1 MTAQLELR
9 NTGITAD
16 SPTVTGRRSVRI
28 AILAAIVAAV
38 AGGLIAT
45 QGDSGMTSSDV
56 PPVGA
61 SAVPAVAS
69 VVAPEGYWNAYL
81 NEWVELGAAETTAP
95 TGYWNAYL
103 NEWVQPRRRRDHRT
117 HRLLERLPQRMG
129 PTRRHRDHRTHRLLE
144 RLPQRMGPPRRVT
157 ERVRHVR
164 PRRTPHRCSQPGERT
179 GRSPSARP
187 DPVLGRAGLVVECF
201 QRLVEWAA
209 APALPSNR
217 CRIGH
222 RHRAMTSPYYRLVRV
237 SSQRIP

>member
-81 NEWVELGAAETTAP
+81 NEWVQLGAAETTAPTGYWNAYLNEWVHLGAAETTAP

-103 NEWVQPRRRRDHRT
+103 NEWVQLGAIET
-117 HRLLERLPQRMG
+117 TA
-129 PTRRHRDHRTHRLLE
+129 PTGYWNAYLNEWVH
-144 RLPQRMGPPRRVT
+144 
-157 ERVRHVR
+157 
-164 PRRTPHRCSQPGERT
+164 
-179 GRSPSARP
+179 
-187 DPVLGRAGLVVECF
+187 LGG
-201 QRLVEWAA
+201 
-209 APALPSNR
+209 
-217 CRIGH
+217 
-222 RHRAMTSPYYRLVRV
+222 
-237 SSQRIP
+237 